1 MTTAQLNSYI
11 FIIAVVVIAVA
22 SGVSAACAV
31 YIKRMELAHKPVPK
45 QVIDVKTKAD
55 WLVSEASTMLDL
67 TGAEKKDWASNQ
79 LQNTNPN
86 LSDAESR
93 GAIQSAYD
101 KKKATQDGN
110 AETSESD
117 ATQPIGF
124 LDSGDDS
131 NAKDA

>member
-1 MTTAQLNSYI
+1 MTASQLTNYL
-11 FIIAVVVIAVA
+11 FIALIAVIAIA
-22 SGVSAACAV
+22 TGVSAGCAI
-31 YIKRMELAHKPVPK
+31 YIKKMELAHKPVPK
-45 QVIDVKTKAD
+45 QVVDIKDKAD

-67 TGAEKKDWASNQ
+67 TGAQKKDWASNQ
-79 LQNTNPN
+79 LQNINPN

-124 LDSGDDS
+124 LDSGDDG
-131 NAKDA
+131 NGKA